1 MDEKLVRLY
10 SEEYRKERKLN
21 CQLDK
26 DLDKCK
32 MLLKEMNKDLS
43 KFIALEYVKVN
54 NEIDD
59 LQQRLEESTI
69 RYKVWDDARE
79 IAMDYKGGE

>member
-1 MDEKLVRLY
+1 MDEKLVKLY
-10 SEEYRKERKLN
+10 SDEYRKERKLN

-32 MLLKEMNKDLS
+32 MLLNEINKDLS
-43 KFIALEYVKVN
+43 KFTDLEYVKVN
-54 NEIDD
+54 KEIDD

-79 IAMDYKGGE
+79 IAMNYKGE